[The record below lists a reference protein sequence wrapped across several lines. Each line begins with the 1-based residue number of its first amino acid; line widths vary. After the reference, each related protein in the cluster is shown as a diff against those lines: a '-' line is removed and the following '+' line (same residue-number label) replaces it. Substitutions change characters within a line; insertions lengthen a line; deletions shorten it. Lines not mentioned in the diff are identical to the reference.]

1 MNNNQ
6 GLNPNQNP
14 NGLGSI
20 PVNSP
25 IPPQNIQPNQQS
37 QILNQVNNNVVNPIN
52 NAVGV
57 QNNIPNNQPV
67 QQPVLTPGTNN
78 FFNPSNQINNAVNL
92 DNSVTS
98 NASNNTSNINDL
110 NVDGTYN
117 RINVAPDYVNDK
129 QVKDNMEASKKN
141 TVPVSKE
148 LKTVIVIAA
157 ILLIFIIVM
166 PFLFDL
172 ISNIRFH

>member
-6 GLNPNQNP
+6 GLNPNQVP
-14 NGLGSI
+14 NNQG
-20 PVNSP
+20 PVQVNSV
-25 IPPQNIQPNQQS
+25 PPQNQQA
-37 QILNQVNNNVVNPIN
+37 QILNQVNMTQANQPAVEPVN
-52 NAVGV
+52 
-57 QNNIPNNQPV
+57 QNNFINQNV
-67 QQPVLTPGTNN
+67 QTGG
-78 FFNPSNQINNAVNL
+78 VNM
-92 DNSVTS
+92 DNMIHNDTS
-98 NASNNTSNINDL
+98 INDL
-110 NVDGTYN
+110 NVDGAYN

-129 QVKDNMEASKKN
+129 QVRENMDFAKKN

-172 ISNIRFH
+172 ISNIRFN